1 MGLQSLFIHYG
12 SRPKVNGPPG
22 RRPGRNGVLSAW
34 NAWNDRANAV
44 VVTYY
49 TRNVFTYKE
58 LRLQPQGTHKPWT
71 QVEEGCAGDESRQ
84 DCVSPIKGGS
94 VVGYRKKTLPLVLR
108 FFAQLANRP
117 Q

>member
-1 MGLQSLFIHYG
+1 M
-12 SRPKVNGPPG
+12 
-22 RRPGRNGVLSAW
+22 LSAW
-34 NAWNDRANAV
+34 NAWNDRVNAGV
-44 VVTYY
+44 VSYY

-94 VVGYRKKTLPLVLR
+94 VVGYRKKTLPFDL
-108 FFAQLANRP
+108 QLLPSYRP
-117 Q
+117 QKENALFTLQGWPHQLDIRVDAHKIIPQNCA